1 MKLVKNIEKNLKKHT
16 IGSLL
21 LLMLLVFVGGY
32 LVNSFFGNVLF
43 APQIEGNAN
52 TSSTLTYYHM
62 NGCGHCQNF
71 TPIWDNF
78 VNNNNFPNVNFTK
91 VEASSGNV
99 PASVNGF
106 PTIILTKA
114 DGSEVEF
121 NNDRTVD
128 GLNSFLSSNNV

>member
-1 MKLVKNIEKNLKKHT
+1 
-16 IGSLL
+16 
-21 LLMLLVFVGGY
+21 
-32 LVNSFFGNVLF
+32 
-43 APQIEGNAN
+43 
-52 TSSTLTYYHM
+52 M
-62 NGCGHCQNF
+62 NGCGHCEKF
-71 TPIWDNF
+71 TPIWNNF
-78 VNNNNFPNVNFTK
+78 TSNNNFPKDNFTK

-121 NNDRTVD
+121 NNERTEE